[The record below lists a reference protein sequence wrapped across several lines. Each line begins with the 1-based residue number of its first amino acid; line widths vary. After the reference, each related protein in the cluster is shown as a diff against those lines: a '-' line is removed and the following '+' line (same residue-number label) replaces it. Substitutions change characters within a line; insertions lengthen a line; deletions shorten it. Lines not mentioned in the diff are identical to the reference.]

1 MFLSDTSVKRP
12 VVATI
17 ITLALVFFGILGYQR
32 IGIDLFPKVD
42 FPYVTITTTLFGA
55 APEVMDTDVTD
66 PIEEQVNTIEGVKH
80 ITSTSGYG
88 FSQVVVEF
96 ELYRD
101 IDSVVQDVRA
111 KVDLARRKLP
121 TDIDPP
127 IIDKLDINAI
137 PIIWLSMKGNL
148 SLQQLG
154 MVADEVLRPQLE
166 SIQGVGTINLD
177 GYAKR
182 EVRVWLDG
190 KKLEA
195 HRLTS
200 NDVARAFLTKNVELP
215 GGIVESVD
223 REFTVRNL
231 GELRNIE
238 EFNNLIIAYQNG
250 APIRLKDIGWT
261 EDGTE
266 PVRSFARF
274 NRVPAIG
281 LSIVPRSGANVV
293 EVARAVKSKLG
304 EINKALPPGVEV
316 AVSFDSSFFI
326 EEAIADVGYDVFLGG
341 LLAAGVMF
349 FFLLSGR
356 STIIT
361 ALAIP
366 TSLITSF
373 GIMHFM
379 GFTRNYMTMLGLSMM
394 VGVVID
400 DAIIVLENIYRHM
413 EEGKEPMSA
422 AREGARE
429 IAFAATAATFS
440 IAAVF
445 IPVAFMGGIIGRF
458 FYQFGVTVATSVIAS
473 LAIALILIPMLCSR
487 FLKVKQ
493 DRNKITLF
501 FEKGYDRLE
510 RKYRQALTFCLSH
523 RWVIVVVATLIF
535 LGSVAILANLKREFV
550 PKADESRFMIHLETP
565 TGSTLQYT
573 DDKMKKVEALLM
585 NLPEMKNI
593 VSTIGVGTRKEVNKG
608 ILLVALKDRKERK
621 RTQHE
626 IMERL
631 REEVRSIPGCKIYI
645 EDFKPIAIGGRRS
658 APLQFDIKGPEVKNL
673 EKISNQIMAEMMKR
687 PGFVDVSSDLELTK
701 PEVRVFIDR
710 NKASDLGVDVR
721 EISSVV
727 RQMIGGQ
734 EVSKFKD
741 VERAKRYDVRVRLI
755 KDQRMSPEDIA
766 QLSIRTPRGG
776 LIKLAQVVQ
785 VEEGIGPNLINR
797 KDRQRSATI
806 YADTAGGKAL
816 GEAIDEMEALAK
828 QMIPPGYSHSFFGQA
843 EAFKES
849 FRYLINALIQAIVII
864 YMVLAMQFNSFLHP
878 FTVMLALPLSTA
890 GAFGVLY
897 LTGDSISII
906 SMIGMITLT
915 ALVVKNS
922 ILLVD
927 YTNTL
932 RERGMGRNSAVLQ
945 AAPVRLR
952 PILMTAV
959 TTMLGVLPV
968 ALGYS
973 AGGEMRA
980 GMGRATFGGMFASTL
995 LTLFVVPVA
1004 YTLIDDIRI
1013 KVGKIFGLKGEWK
1026 KREIFNQESEK

>member
-1 MFLSDTSVKRP
+1 MFLSDISIKRP

-17 ITLALVFFGILGYQR
+17 LTFALVFFGILGYQR
-32 IGIDLFPKVD
+32 LGIDLFPQVD

-88 FSQVVVEF
+88 FSQIVVEF
-96 ELYRD
+96 ELFRD
-101 IDSVVQDVRA
+101 IHSAVQDVRA

-127 IIDKLDINAI
+127 IIDKLDINAT
-137 PIIWLSMKGNL
+137 PILWLSMKGDL
-148 SLQQLG
+148 PLQRLG
-154 MVADEVLRPQLE
+154 MIADEILRPQIE

-182 EVRVWLDG
+182 EIRVWIDG
-190 KKLEA
+190 RKLEA
-195 HRLTS
+195 HRLTA
-200 NDVARAFLTKNVELP
+200 NDVARAFQTKNVELP
-215 GGIVESVD
+215 GGMVESVD

-238 EFNNLIIAYQNG
+238 EFDQLILAYQNG
-250 APIRLKDIGWT
+250 APIRLKDVGWT

-266 PVRSFARF
+266 PVRSIARY

-293 EVARAVKSKLG
+293 EVARAVKSKLP
-304 EINKALPPGVEV
+304 EMNKTLPPGVEV
-316 AVSFDSSFFI
+316 ALSFDISKFI

-349 FFLLSGR
+349 FFLLSLR
-356 STIIT
+356 STLIT

-366 TSLITSF
+366 ASLITSF

-379 GFTRNYMTMLGLSMM
+379 GFTRNYMTMLALSMM

-413 EEGKEPMSA
+413 EEGKDPIRA
-422 AREGARE
+422 AREGASE

-473 LAIALILIPMLCSR
+473 LVIALILIPMLCSR
-487 FLKVKQ
+487 FLKVEERRSKFSIWL
-493 DRNKITLF
+493 DR
-501 FEKGYDRLE
+501 GYEHLE
-510 RKYRQALTFCLSH
+510 GRYRRSLTFCLSH
-523 RWVIVVVATLIF
+523 RWIILLLATFIF
-535 LGSVAILANLKREFV
+535 LGSVMILTQLKREFV
-550 PKADESRFMIHLETP
+550 PKSDESRFLIHLETQ
-565 TGSTLQYT
+565 TGSTLHYT
-573 DDKMKKVEALLM
+573 DDKMRKVEELVLR
-585 NLPEMKNI
+585 LPETKSI
-593 VSTIGVGTRKEVNKG
+593 FSTIGAGARKEVNKG

-626 IMERL
+626 IMAHL
-631 REEVRSIPGCKIYI
+631 REEVRQVAGCKVYI
-645 EDFKPIAIGGRRS
+645 EDFEPVAVGGRRS
-658 APLQFDIKGPEVKNL
+658 APLQFDIKGPDVKGLEVL
-673 EKISNQIMAEMMKR
+673 SAQIMAELMKR
-687 PGFVDVSSDLELTK
+687 PGYVDVSTDLELTK
-701 PEVRVFIDR
+701 PEVRVYIDR
-710 NKASDLGVDVR
+710 NKASDIGVDVR
-721 EISSVV
+721 EISSAV

-741 VERAKRYDVRVRLI
+741 VERAKRYDIRIRLI
-755 KDQRMSPEDIA
+755 KDQRMSPEDIEQIA
-766 QLSIRTPRGG
+766 IRTPRGG
-776 LIKLAQVVQ
+776 LIKLAQVVK

-816 GEAIDEMEALAK
+816 GEAIEEMEEMAK
-828 QMIPPGYSHSFFGQA
+828 RLIPEGYSHSFFGQA

-849 FRYLINALIQAIVII
+849 FKYLIHALIQAIVII

-878 FTVMLALPLSTA
+878 LTVMLALPLSTA
-890 GAFGVLY
+890 GAFGALY
-897 LTGDSISII
+897 VTGDSISII

-932 RERGMGRNSAVLQ
+932 REKGMERNAAMLQ

-973 AGGEMRA
+973 AGGELRA

-1004 YTLIDDIRI
+1004 YTLLDDIRLWVI
-1013 KVGKIFGLKGEWK
+1013 KIF
-1026 KREIFNQESEK
+1026 KRQKA

>member
-1 MFLSDTSVKRP
+1 MFLSDISVRRP

-17 ITLALVFFGILGYQR
+17 VTFALVFFGILGYQR
-32 IGIDLFPKVD
+32 LGIDLFPQVD

-101 IDSVVQDVRA
+101 IDSAVQDVRA
-111 KVDLARRKLP
+111 KVDLARRRLP

-127 IIDKLDINAI
+127 VIDKLDINAI
-137 PIIWLSMKGNL
+137 PILWLSMRGNL
-148 SLQQLG
+148 PLQKLG
-154 MVADEVLRPQLE
+154 MIADEILRPQIE
-166 SIQGVGTINLD
+166 SIEGVGTITLD

-182 EVRVWLDG
+182 EIRIWLDG
-190 KKLEA
+190 KRLEA

-200 NDVARAFLTKNVELP
+200 NDVARALQAKNIELP
-215 GGIVESVD
+215 GGIIESVD

-238 EFNNLIIAYQNG
+238 EFDQLIIAYQNG
-250 APIRLKDIGWT
+250 APIRLRDIGWA

-266 PVRSFARF
+266 PVRSIARY
-274 NRVPAIG
+274 NRTPAVG
-281 LSIVPRSGANVV
+281 LSIIPRSGANVV
-293 EVARAVKSKLG
+293 QVARTVKSKLP
-304 EINKALPPGVEV
+304 EMNKALPPGVEV
-316 AVSFDSSFFI
+316 FISFDSSNFI
-326 EEAIADVGYDVFLGG
+326 EEAISDVGYDVFLGG

-349 FFLLSGR
+349 FFLLSLR
-356 STIIT
+356 STLIT

-366 TSLITSF
+366 ASLITSF

-379 GFTRNYMTMLGLSMM
+379 GFTRNYMTMLALSMM

-413 EEGKEPMSA
+413 EEGKDPMRA
-422 AREGARE
+422 AKDGASE

-473 LAIALILIPMLCSR
+473 LVIALILIPMLCSR
-487 FLKVKQ
+487 FLK
-493 DRNKITLF
+493 LE
-501 FEKGYDRLE
+501 EKRSKFSLLLERGYTRLE
-510 RKYRQALTFCLSH
+510 RRYQKTLMFCLRH
-523 RWVIVVVATLIF
+523 RWLIVLLATIIF
-535 LGSVAILANLKREFV
+535 LGSVTILAQLKREFV
-550 PKADESRFMIHLETP
+550 PKSDESRFMIHLETQ
-565 TGSTLQYT
+565 TGSTLQFT
-573 DDKMKKVEALLM
+573 DHKMRKIEELVL
-585 NLPEMKNI
+585 NLPEVKNI
-593 VSTIGVGTRKEVNKG
+593 FSTIGVGARKEVNKG
-608 ILLVALKDRKERK
+608 ILLVALKDRKERN

-626 IMERL
+626 IMASL
-631 REEVRSIPGCKIYI
+631 REEVQRLPGCKVYI
-645 EDFKPIAIGGRRS
+645 EDFEPIAVGGRRS
-658 APLQFDIKGPEVKNL
+658 APLQFDIKGPDIKEL
-673 EKISNQIMAEMMKR
+673 ETLTNQLMAALLKR
-687 PGFVDVSSDLELTK
+687 PGYVDISTDLELTK
-701 PEVRVFIDR
+701 PEVRVYVDR
-710 NKASDLGVDVR
+710 NKASDAGVDIR
-721 EISSVV
+721 EISSAV

-741 VERAKRYDVRVRLI
+741 VDRAKRYDIRIRLV
-755 KDQRMSPEDIA
+755 KDQRMTPEDIE
-766 QLSIRTPRGG
+766 QITIRTPRGG
-776 LIKLAQVVQ
+776 LIKLTQVVR

-806 YADTAGGKAL
+806 YADTTGNKSL
-816 GEAIDEMEALAK
+816 GEAIQEIEALAK
-828 QMIPPGYSHSFFGQA
+828 QMIPSGYSYSFFGQA

-849 FRYLINALIQAIVII
+849 FRYLINALIQAIIII
-864 YMVLAMQFNSFLHP
+864 YMILAMQFNSFLHP
-878 FTVMLALPLSTA
+878 LTVMLALPLSTA
-890 GAFGVLY
+890 GAFGALY

-932 RERGMGRNSAVLQ
+932 REKGVERNAAVLQ

-973 AGGEMRA
+973 AGGELRA

-1004 YTLIDDIRI
+1004 YTLIDDIRLRMI
-1013 KVGKIFGLKGEWK
+1013 RFFKKGEA
-1026 KREIFNQESEK
+1026 